1 MEIYSIYVNRPNSK
15 FKPNFNQCIHED
27 MYFTDLS
34 RIEVSLNQVT
44 GNPSLEGL
52 PSPANEHTSIPVRNH
67 RRGRL
72 SYDEINY
79 SRYNFSHILNHSKN
93 RCCRKKTI
101 KIILG
106 LLFASI
112 CISFFIVGLFLTLKH
127 SNAITESPKNY
138 GEERKIERLTTSTKN
153 TTAKIER
160 TVTRGALEN
169 STSEPNYGN

>member
-1 MEIYSIYVNRPNSK
+1 
-15 FKPNFNQCIHED
+15 

-93 RCCRKKTI
+93 RFCRKKTV
-101 KIILG
+101 KIIVG

-127 SNAITESPKNY
+127 SNAVTKSPKNY
-138 GEERKIERLTTSTKN
+138 GEERKIERLTASTKN

-160 TVTRGALEN
+160 TITRGALEN
-169 STSEPNYGN
+169 TTSEPNYGN